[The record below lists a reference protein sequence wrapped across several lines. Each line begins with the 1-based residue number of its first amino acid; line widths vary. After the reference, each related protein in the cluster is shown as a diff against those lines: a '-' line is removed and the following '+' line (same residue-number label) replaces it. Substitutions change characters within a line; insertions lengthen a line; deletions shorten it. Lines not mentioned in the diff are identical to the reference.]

1 VFCRELPNKVLKKI
15 SRVSSV
21 QNPRMFFCT
30 EVAFSEFLAD
40 SKGGGV
46 IKNGGNSQQS
56 AQHLIHIKNSVG
68 SWRLRKFHLRL
79 SA

>member
-46 IKNGGNSQQS
+46 IKNGGNSQ
-56 AQHLIHIKNSVG
+56 KR
-68 SWRLRKFHLRL
+68 WKFLTV
-79 SA
+79 SSTFDSY